1 MGLSASR
8 TLDDQR
14 RRRLVMESDFDGP
27 ARGVTWSTRVD
38 LAEADESSL
47 PPRLAVSL
55 ADYIPSKIWAYW
67 AFGGVAC
74 VAPISI
80 LLAWLFAEEA
90 AASGSMVAD
99 KVVFLSNRLLN
110 ITGALSWWLAGQLSC
125 LVWWGRSR
133 SRVDYSGRFHAW
145 GWAAAGFAVAGLLAV
160 VGAQQLAAVL
170 LDVLGGNSAISSGG
184 VTAIWLLPSIVVGLA
199 FWATLGIELRGC
211 LASRI
216 LHGIAG
222 VCGLTFVGIEL
233 WLNRAD
239 ATMTL
244 ECGSRLSLALMQCCN
259 LMTVLLQVHHVV
271 HVSADPSEATPTLLS
286 VAWQHGPVRLISW
299 LRLKVRRQSRFGS
312 VSDTTSGVVSD
323 TDQVAELATGNDR
336 KKRRVRLEAPDG
348 TTQEVRIDDAEQLAK
363 GPSRRGRQVARKS

>member
-47 PPRLAVSL
+47 QPRLSVSL

-170 LDVLGGNSAISSGG
+170 LDVFGGNSAISSGG

>member
-1 MGLSASR
+1 M
-8 TLDDQR
+8 
-14 RRRLVMESDFDGP
+14 
-27 ARGVTWSTRVD
+27 
-38 LAEADESSL
+38 
-47 PPRLAVSL
+47 
-55 ADYIPSKIWAYW
+55 
-67 AFGGVAC
+67 
-74 VAPISI
+74 
-80 LLAWLFAEEA
+80 
-90 AASGSMVAD
+90 
-99 KVVFLSNRLLN
+99 
-110 ITGALSWWLAGQLSC
+110 
-125 LVWWGRSR
+125 
-133 SRVDYSGRFHAW
+133 
-145 GWAAAGFAVAGLLAV
+145 AGLLAV

-312 VSDTTSGVVSD
+312 VSDTTSEVVSD

>member
-99 KVVFLSNRLLN
+99 KVVFLSNRLL
-110 ITGALSWWLAGQLSC
+110 S
-125 LVWWGRSR
+125 
-133 SRVDYSGRFHAW
+133 
-145 GWAAAGFAVAGLLAV
+145 
-160 VGAQQLAAVL
+160 
-170 LDVLGGNSAISSGG
+170 
-184 VTAIWLLPSIVVGLA
+184 
-199 FWATLGIELRGC
+199 
-211 LASRI
+211 
-216 LHGIAG
+216 
-222 VCGLTFVGIEL
+222 
-233 WLNRAD
+233 
-239 ATMTL
+239 
-244 ECGSRLSLALMQCCN
+244 
-259 LMTVLLQVHHVV
+259 
-271 HVSADPSEATPTLLS
+271 
-286 VAWQHGPVRLISW
+286 
-299 LRLKVRRQSRFGS
+299 
-312 VSDTTSGVVSD
+312 
-323 TDQVAELATGNDR
+323 
-336 KKRRVRLEAPDG
+336 
-348 TTQEVRIDDAEQLAK
+348 
-363 GPSRRGRQVARKS
+363 